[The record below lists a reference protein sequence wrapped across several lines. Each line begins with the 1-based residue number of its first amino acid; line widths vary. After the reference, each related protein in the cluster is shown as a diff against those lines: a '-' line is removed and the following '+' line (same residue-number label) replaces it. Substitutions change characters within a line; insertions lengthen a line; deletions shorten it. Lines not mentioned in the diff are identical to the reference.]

1 MTQNKLGADAIEIT
15 TKIKVFS
22 VVRLSPF
29 LKSICHQL
37 LAHTIYGA
45 FNGSTHE
52 AQAVWITLC
61 MQAEGEPKELY
72 DSHYLPHYVCK
83 DNGFSLEIYTFAPK
97 K

>member
-1 MTQNKLGADAIEIT
+1 MR
-15 TKIKVFS
+15 V
-22 VVRLSPF
+22 
-29 LKSICHQL
+29 
-37 LAHTIYGA
+37 
-45 FNGSTHE
+45 
-52 AQAVWITLC
+52 TLC